1 MSDSRGCHARMPNTI
16 KFHNQDLEI
25 KHNLNFGQVRRIQ
38 KSMGD
43 LLYLNESIKNA
54 TEDQI
59 KKIAEDGIKASD
71 EQMDLV
77 KTTLMSCFEYDEN
90 KVDSMDFLDAVVL
103 FNEVFQAST
112 QVKKNLDQPYG

>member
-1 MSDSRGCHARMPNTI
+1 MPNTI

-77 KTTLMSCFEYDEN
+77 KTTLMSCFEYDE
-90 KVDSMDFLDAVVL
+90 KQVDSMDFLDAVVL